1 LFPEFNVT
9 VSIANRILLGFAV
22 IVALMVGLGLYTIGQ
37 LEEVRQT
44 NETIVSRDL
53 QMMRQIDML
62 GEQQNRM
69 RAVREEA
76 LSRYLLRSLGQQ
88 QSSFDELVAEWGRLA
103 ASADSALAQAISA
116 TSDFASRSLSGERAE
131 TWRRTADFLTA
142 AGGELRQIRAAT
154 ERQFAAFQ
162 SNDLPG
168 VLAAQTALN
177 AARSAWN
184 KALDDTRSV
193 LNDVITAGQRRVAEV
208 YEQSRLSIIVALT
221 GVALLSILI
230 TYTLRSSIAKPLGTF
245 MEFVERVGRGDLA
258 GQTATV
264 GKDEIGRL
272 GGTLNTMVDG
282 LRQLAHQSREATE
295 NLNAAAA
302 EIRASTQEQAAS
314 VEEQLAAVQE
324 TAATVDE
331 ITHAG
336 AQIGKRAQEV
346 IASAQATAQTSLSG
360 LQAVEE
366 TARAMDAIREQ
377 AETVAENIVALSEK
391 TQAVGE
397 IIASVNDISERTH
410 LLALN
415 AAIEAAAAGE
425 NGRSFAVVAS
435 EMKLLAD
442 QAKDATNQVRSI
454 LGDIQRGINASVM
467 LTEES
472 VKRVTAGKERTDT
485 TTQTITEISSRIQES
500 VQTFQQIVAS
510 TNQQQLGI
518 EQVMGALQNIRQ
530 ASQQTAAGT
539 RQLDMAAANLS
550 DLSQQLLGL
559 VERYRV

>member
-1 LFPEFNVT
+1 MT
-9 VSIANRILLGFAV
+9 ISIANRILLSFAF
-22 IVALMVGLGLYTIGQ
+22 IVALMVGLGIYTLNQ
-37 LEEVRQT
+37 LDDVRQT
-44 NETIVSRDL
+44 TETIVARDL
-53 QMMRQIDML
+53 SMMRQVEAIGAQENEMQDL
-62 GEQQNRM
+62 
-69 RAVREEA
+69 REEVV
-76 LSRYLLRSLGQQ
+76 SRFLLRSLGQQ
-88 QSSFDELVAEWGRLA
+88 QTPFDNLIAEWSQRA
-103 ASADSALAQAISA
+103 AATESALSQAIAAANSYRA
-116 TSDFASRSLSGERAE
+116 QSVSIERAE
-131 TWRRTADFLTA
+131 AWRRIAELLVTANA
-142 AGGELRQIRAAT
+142 RLRQLRTDT
-154 ERQFAAFQ
+154 ERQFGAIQ
-162 SNDLPG
+162 SNDLAG
-168 VLAAQTALN
+168 VLSAQAALN
-177 AARSAWN
+177 GNGGEWSKTLSNVRGIFEEAVA
-184 KALDDTRSV
+184 V
-193 LNDVITAGQRRVAEV
+193 GQRRVGEV
-208 YEQSRLSIIVALT
+208 YDQSRISIILALA

-230 TYTLRSSIAKPLGTF
+230 TYALRASIAHPLQAF
-245 MEFVERVGRGDLA
+245 MQFVERVGRGDLA
-258 GQTATV
+258 GQTAMT

-272 GGTLNTMVDG
+272 GATLNEMVEG
-282 LRQLAHQSREATE
+282 LRQLARQSREATE

-346 IASAQATAQTSLSG
+346 IASAQATAQTSIAG
-360 LQAVEE
+360 LQAVDD
-366 TARAMDAIREQ
+366 TALAMDAIREQ
-377 AETVAENIVALSEK
+377 AEAVAENIVALSEK

-397 IIASVNDISERTH
+397 IISSVNDISERTH

-435 EMKLLAD
+435 EMKVLAD
-442 QAKDATNQVRSI
+442 QAKDATAQVRSI

-467 LTEES
+467 LTEEA

-485 TTQTITEISSRIQES
+485 TQQTITEISSRVQES

-550 DLSQQLLGL
+550 DLSQQLLSL
-559 VERYRV
+559 VERYRI

>member
-1 LFPEFNVT
+1 MT

-37 LEEVRQT
+37 LEDVRQT
-44 NETIVSRDL
+44 TETIVSRDL
-53 QMMRQIDML
+53 QTMRQVEML
-62 GEQQNRM
+62 AEQQNRM
-69 RAVREEA
+69 RAAREEA
-76 LSRYLLRSLGQQ
+76 VSRFLLRSLGQQ
-88 QSSFDELVAEWGRLA
+88 QSSFEQQVTEWGRLA
-103 ASADSALAQAISA
+103 AAADSALAQAISA
-116 TSDFASRSLSGERAE
+116 TSGYASRSVSSERAE
-131 TWRRTADFLTA
+131 AWRRTADFLAA

-154 ERQFAAFQ
+154 ERQFAAMQ
-162 SNDLPG
+162 NNDVPG
-168 VLAAQTALN
+168 VLAAQSALGT
-177 AARSAWN
+177 ARSGWN
-184 KALDDTRSV
+184 KALDDTRGV
-193 LNDVITAGQRRVAEV
+193 LNDVINVGQRRVGEV
-208 YEQSRLSIIVALT
+208 YEQSRVSIMIALA
-221 GVALLSILI
+221 GVALFSILI
-230 TYTLRSSIAKPLGTF
+230 TYALRSSIANPLGAF

-272 GGTLNTMVDG
+272 GGTLNSMVDG
-282 LRQLAHQSREATE
+282 LRQLARQSREATE

-435 EMKLLAD
+435 EMKILAD

-467 LTEES
+467 LTEEA
-472 VKRVTAGKERTDT
+472 VKRVAAGKERTDT
-485 TTQTITEISSRIQES
+485 TTQTITEISSRVQES